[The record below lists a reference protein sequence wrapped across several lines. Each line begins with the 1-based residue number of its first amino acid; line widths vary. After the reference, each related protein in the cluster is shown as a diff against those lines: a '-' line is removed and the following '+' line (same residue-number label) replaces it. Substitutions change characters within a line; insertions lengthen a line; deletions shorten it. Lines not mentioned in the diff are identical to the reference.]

1 MFDFRAFLSKG
12 LVDGVRGGQTRYAL
26 TMRAASL
33 VEKGLLDTADLE
45 PLAKALDDG
54 ATVYYKLA
62 TPVIYNLGKL
72 DIPSLPETI
81 SNVLVEANLTPE
93 CAMTYKRD
101 INVAFENLAQ
111 AVVAAAAGE

>member
-45 PLAKALDDG
+45 PLAKALD
-54 ATVYYKLA
+54 
-62 TPVIYNLGKL
+62 
-72 DIPSLPETI
+72 ER
-81 SNVLVEANLTPE
+81 EAAEQDADNGEQVPDT
-93 CAMTYKRD
+93 ASDKMT
-101 INVAFENLAQ
+101 E
-111 AVVAAAAGE
+111 

>member
-45 PLAKALDDG
+45 PLAKALDEREAAEDTQEVTDSG
-54 ATVYYKLA
+54 TVGD
-62 TPVIYNLGKL
+62 V
-72 DIPSLPETI
+72 
-81 SNVLVEANLTPE
+81 
-93 CAMTYKRD
+93 
-101 INVAFENLAQ
+101 Q
-111 AVVAAAAGE
+111 VVALS

>member
-45 PLAKALDDG
+45 PLAKALD
-54 ATVYYKLA
+54 
-62 TPVIYNLGKL
+62 
-72 DIPSLPETI
+72 E
-81 SNVLVEANLTPE
+81 
-93 CAMTYKRD
+93 RD
-101 INVAFENLAQ
+101 
-111 AVVAAAAGE
+111 AADDTQEVTDSPIA

>member
-45 PLAKALDDG
+45 PLAKALDEREAAED
-54 ATVYYKLA
+54 TQEV
-62 TPVIYNLGKL
+62 T
-72 DIPSLPETI
+72 DSTI
-81 SNVLVEANLTPE
+81 E
-93 CAMTYKRD
+93 
-101 INVAFENLAQ
+101 
-111 AVVAAAAGE
+111 

>member
-45 PLAKALDDG
+45 PLAKALEERDAAED
-54 ATVYYKLA
+54 TQEV
-62 TPVIYNLGKL
+62 T
-72 DIPSLPETI
+72 DSTI
-81 SNVLVEANLTPE
+81 E
-93 CAMTYKRD
+93 
-101 INVAFENLAQ
+101 
-111 AVVAAAAGE
+111 

>member
-45 PLAKALDDG
+45 PLAKALDEREAAED
-54 ATVYYKLA
+54 TQEVK
-62 TPVIYNLGKL
+62 
-72 DIPSLPETI
+72 DSTI
-81 SNVLVEANLTPE
+81 E
-93 CAMTYKRD
+93 
-101 INVAFENLAQ
+101 
-111 AVVAAAAGE
+111 